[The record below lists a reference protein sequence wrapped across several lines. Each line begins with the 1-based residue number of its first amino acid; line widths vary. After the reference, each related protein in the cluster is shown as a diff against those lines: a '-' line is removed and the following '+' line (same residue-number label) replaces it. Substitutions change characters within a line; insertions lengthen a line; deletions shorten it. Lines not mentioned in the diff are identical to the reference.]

1 MGQKTLAERK
11 ALREKVF
18 QFLADHPDGR
28 DCKACPIHKE
38 CSEYVNSSCGELLN
52 YYSREEEE

>member
-1 MGQKTLAERK
+1 MVVTRMDEEKK
-11 ALREKVF
+11 AKVQEYLEKY
-18 QFLADHPDGR
+18 ADGR

-52 YYSREEEE
+52 YYSREEEK